1 MIGSL
6 TAIPMLS
13 VLTGYVALFLE
24 RSALR
29 LDGRTAVLLTANDC
43 LLTLPDVLLFAVL
56 RATSRFPAF
65 DAEGCDGPGR
75 RA

>member
-1 MIGSL
+1 
-6 TAIPMLS
+6 
-13 VLTGYVALFLE
+13 
-24 RSALR
+24 
-29 LDGRTAVLLTANDC
+29 VLLTANDC
-43 LLTLPDVLLFAVL
+43 LLTLPYVLLFAVL